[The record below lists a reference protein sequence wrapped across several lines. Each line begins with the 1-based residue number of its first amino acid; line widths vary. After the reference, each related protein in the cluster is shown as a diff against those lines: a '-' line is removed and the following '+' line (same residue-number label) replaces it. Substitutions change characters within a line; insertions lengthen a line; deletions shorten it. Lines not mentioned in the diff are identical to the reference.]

1 VLRNQTARDEVGE
14 DEAAAVSFS
23 SVSAWRIAMVLTTCS
38 SVTEHNMSPMHLGG
52 SSQPEAH

>member
-1 VLRNQTARDEVGE
+1 VLRNQTARNEVGE
-14 DEAAAVSFS
+14 NEADAVSFS
-23 SVSAWRIAMVLTTCS
+23 RVSAWRIAVVLTTCS